1 MNGSFMDMYIVT
13 SLEVSVAQ
21 FIISL
26 GHMDALLFNVL
37 RPSLLSSLGVT
48 KVSHLTWAE

>member
-1 MNGSFMDMYIVT
+1 MFMNGPFVVM
-13 SLEVSVAQ
+13 SLEVSVEQ

-26 GHMDALLFNVL
+26 GHMGALLFNVL
-37 RPSLLSSLGVT
+37 HPSLLSSLGVT